1 MTGSAQQ
8 ATRRRAPLAALG
20 VALAL
25 AIAASVTLAD
35 EIGFGP
41 GATDPSSPPPAA
53 DGERGGREPRP
64 GFPVAVVK
72 HRLLLRS
79 APRGRRLARIG
90 TRTEFGS
97 PRVLSVVARRGEW
110 LGAPLPE
117 MGNGRLG
124 WIPARRA
131 ALGHVRASLRVDLS
145 RRRLALVRG
154 RRVILRMPVAVGRPG
169 TPTPTGRFAVT
180 DLLKVTD
187 PGSPYGC
194 CVLALSAR
202 QPKLVA
208 GWPGG
213 DRLAIHATGRPETVG
228 QPASLGCLRGRT
240 ADVRRLIRLVPLG
253 TPVFIRA

>member
-8 ATRRRAPLAALG
+8 ATRRRAPLAALV

-97 PRVLSVVARRGEW
+97 PRVLAVLERRDGW
-110 LGAPLPE
+110 L
-117 MGNGRLG
+117 RL
-124 WIPARRA
+124 
-131 ALGHVRASLRVDLS
+131 H
-145 RRRLALVRG
+145 
-154 RRVILRMPVAVGRPG
+154 
-169 TPTPTGRFAVT
+169 
-180 DLLKVTD
+180 
-187 PGSPYGC
+187 
-194 CVLALSAR
+194 
-202 QPKLVA
+202 
-208 GWPGG
+208 
-213 DRLAIHATGRPETVG
+213 E
-228 QPASLGCLRGRT
+228 
-240 ADVRRLIRLVPLG
+240 
-253 TPVFIRA
+253 